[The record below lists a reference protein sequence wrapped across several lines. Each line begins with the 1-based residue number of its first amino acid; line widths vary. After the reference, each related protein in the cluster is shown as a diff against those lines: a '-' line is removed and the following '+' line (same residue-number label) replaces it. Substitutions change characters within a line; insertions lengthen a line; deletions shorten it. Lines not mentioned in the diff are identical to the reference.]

1 MPTPDITSGAPC
13 WIDLMTSD
21 TDKAKSFYNALF
33 GWTYE
38 TGDQEKYGG
47 YITASKDGR
56 LVAGIMQKQAD
67 MGAMPDVW
75 STYLRTDDI
84 KATTEAAAAHGG
96 QVLLEPMDVPEQGIM
111 AMYGDSSGAA
121 IGAWQFGEMK
131 GYEVAAESGAPA
143 WHELLAKD
151 YESAV
156 SFYQSVFGW
165 ETAVM
170 SDTPEFRY
178 TTLGA
183 GDDAKAGIMDAAGF
197 LPEQVP
203 SMWSVYFAVDNTDA
217 TVEQATA
224 LGATVMEAAEDTPFG
239 RLATLSDPTGA
250 VFKVIQN
257 MASAS

>member
-1 MPTPDITSGAPC
+1 MPSPDITPGAPC

-21 TDKAKSFYNALF
+21 TEKAKSFYSALF

-56 LVAGIMQKQAD
+56 MVAGIMQKQAD

-96 QVLLEPMDVPEQGIM
+96 QVLLEPMEVPEQGSM
-111 AMYGDSSGAA
+111 AMFGDSSGAA

-170 SDTPEFRY
+170 SDTPAFRY

-183 GDDAKAGIMDAAGF
+183 GNDAKAGIMDAAGF
-197 LPEQVP
+197 LPDQVP
-203 SMWSVYFAVDNTDA
+203 SMWSVYFAVDDTDA
-217 TVEQATA
+217 TVERAVS
-224 LGATVMEAAEDTPFG
+224 LGATVLQAAEDTPFG

-250 VFKVIQN
+250 AFKVIQS
-257 MASAS
+257 MAPAS

>member
-84 KATTEAAAAHGG
+84 KATTDAAAAHGG

-257 MASAS
+257 MAPAS

>member
-21 TDKAKSFYNALF
+21 TEKAKSFYNALF

-56 LVAGIMQKQAD
+56 LVAGIMQKQTD

>member
-21 TDKAKSFYNALF
+21 TDQAKSFYYALF

-170 SDTPEFRY
+170 SDSPEFRY

-257 MASAS
+257 MAPAS

>member
-1 MPTPDITSGAPC
+1 MPTPDITAGSPC

-21 TDKAKSFYNALF
+21 TEKAKSFYNALF

-38 TGDQEKYGG
+38 TGDEEKYGG
-47 YITASKDGR
+47 YITASKDGK
-56 LVAGIMQKQAD
+56 LVAGIMQKQED
-67 MGAMPDVW
+67 MGAMPDLW

-84 KATTEAAAAHGG
+84 KATTEAAAANGG
-96 QVLLEPMDVPEQGIM
+96 HVFMEPMDVPEQGSM
-111 AMYGDSSGAA
+111 AMYGDSSGAS

-131 GYEVAAESGAPA
+131 GYELAAEPGTPA
-143 WHELLAKD
+143 WHELLSKD

-156 SFYQSVFGW
+156 SFYQNVFGW
-165 ETAVM
+165 ETEVM

-183 GDDAKAGIMDAAGF
+183 GDNAKAGIMDAAGF

-203 SMWSVYFAVDNTDA
+203 SMWSVYFAVEDTDA
-217 TVEQATA
+217 TVEQALG
-224 LGATVMEAAEDTPFG
+224 LGATVVQAAEDTPFG

-250 VFKVIQN
+250 TFKVIQDLGQT
-257 MASAS
+257 A

>member
-1 MPTPDITSGAPC
+1 MPKPDITPGSPC

-21 TDKAKSFYNALF
+21 TEKAKAFYTALF

-56 LVAGIMQKQAD
+56 MVAGIMEKQAD
-67 MGAMPDVW
+67 MGAMPDLW

-84 KATTEAAAAHGG
+84 AATTAAAAASGG
-96 QVLLEPMDVPEQGIM
+96 QVLLEPMEVPEQGSM
-111 AMYGDSSGAA
+111 AMYADASGAA

-131 GYEVAAESGAPA
+131 GYEIAAEAGAPA
-143 WHELLAKD
+143 WHELLSKD

-156 SFYQSVFGW
+156 AFYRKVFGW
-165 ETAVM
+165 DTSVM

-183 GDDAKAGIMDAAGF
+183 GDDAKAGIMDASGF

-203 SMWSVYFAVDNTDA
+203 SMWSVYFAVEDTDA
-217 TVEQATA
+217 SVEQATA
-224 LGATVMEAAEDTPFG
+224 LGATVMQPAEDTPFG

-250 VFKVIQN
+250 VFKVIQDLGQTN
-257 MASAS
+257 

>member
-1 MPTPDITSGAPC
+1 MPSPDITPGAPC

-21 TDKAKSFYNALF
+21 TEKAKSFYSALF

-56 LVAGIMQKQAD
+56 MVAGIMQKQAD

-96 QVLLEPMDVPEQGIM
+96 QVLLEPMEVPEQGSM

-183 GDDAKAGIMDAAGF
+183 DDDAKAGIMDAAGF
-197 LPEQVP
+197 LPDQVP
-203 SMWSVYFAVDNTDA
+203 SMWSVYFAVDDTDA
-217 TVEQATA
+217 TVERAVT
-224 LGATVMEAAEDTPFG
+224 LGATVLQAAEDTPFG

-250 VFKVIQN
+250 AFKVIQS
-257 MASAS
+257 MAPAS

>member
-1 MPTPDITSGAPC
+1 MPSPEITPGAPC

-21 TDKAKSFYNALF
+21 TEKAKAFYNALF

-56 LVAGIMQKQAD
+56 MVAGIMQKQAD

-84 KATTEAAAAHGG
+84 QATTEAAAAHGG
-96 QVLLEPMDVPEQGIM
+96 QIYMDPMEVPEQGSM
-111 AMYGDSSGAA
+111 ALYGDSSGAA
-121 IGAWQFGEMK
+121 IGAWQFGGMK
-131 GYEVAAESGAPA
+131 GYELAAESGAPA
-143 WHELLAKD
+143 WHELLSKD

-156 SFYQSVFGW
+156 SFYQNVFGW
-165 ETAVM
+165 DTAVVG
-170 SDTPEFRY
+170 DTPEFRY
-178 TTLGA
+178 TTLGS
-183 GDDAKAGIMDAAGF
+183 GNDAKAGIMDASGF

-203 SMWSVYFAVDNTDA
+203 SMWSVYFAVDNMDA
-217 TVEQATA
+217 TVEQALA
-224 LGATVMEAAEDTPFG
+224 LGATIIQPAEDTPFG

-250 VFKVIQN
+250 VFKLVQDL
-257 MASAS
+257 ALTA

>member
-257 MASAS
+257 MAPAS

>member
-1 MPTPDITSGAPC
+1 
-13 WIDLMTSD
+13 MTSD
-21 TDKAKSFYNALF
+21 TDQAKSFYNALF

>member
-1 MPTPDITSGAPC
+1 MPTPDITPGAPC

-21 TDKAKSFYNALF
+21 TEKAKAFYSALF

-56 LVAGIMQKQAD
+56 MVAGIMQKQAD

-84 KATTEAAAAHGG
+84 KATTEAAAAYGG
-96 QVLLEPMDVPEQGIM
+96 QVLLEPMDVPEQGSM

-121 IGAWQFGEMK
+121 IGAWEFGEMR

-156 SFYQSVFGW
+156 SFYQTVFGW

-217 TVEQATA
+217 TVEQAAA
-224 LGATVMEAAEDTPFG
+224 LGATVMEPAADTPFG

-257 MASAS
+257 MAPAS

>member
-21 TDKAKSFYNALF
+21 TEKAKSFYNALF

-56 LVAGIMQKQAD
+56 LVAGIMQKQTD

-75 STYLRTDDI
+75 STYMRTDDI

>member
-21 TDKAKSFYNALF
+21 TDQAKSFYNALF